1 MQPIRQKYF
10 FLAML
15 DRFVIFTKG
24 GLVLFSKDFVSLKFN
39 AVNTLVSD
47 VLIEERAGKSSYIS
61 KEYAMKWTMLNELDI
76 IFVAVYQKLFQLA
89 YVDDFL
95 AAIKNVF
102 KRIYKKNGS
111 SFLYSLFFCC
121 FSLFIHLFPSSS
133 FTANHIYLLLSFPFL
148 YSSFIDNG
156 VPEFS
161 ESFDKTLN
169 HFETIGQKSKTPS
182 AKHHTPKEKHTM
194 AKLEAVIEG
203 EPEKKQEP
211 MPTESTTTNN
221 KNENVAVGDDEKS
234 DSESTASSSLSPEP
248 ITAEEQEHKTADE
261 IQFEKLQKASIFV
274 SSDILKPFSFLSL

>member
-1 MQPIRQKYF
+1 
-10 FLAML
+10 ML

-111 SFLYSLFFCC
+111 SFLYSLFF
-121 FSLFIHLFPSSS
+121 
-133 FTANHIYLLLSFPFL
+133 
-148 YSSFIDNG
+148 
-156 VPEFS
+156 
-161 ESFDKTLN
+161 
-169 HFETIGQKSKTPS
+169 
-182 AKHHTPKEKHTM
+182 
-194 AKLEAVIEG
+194 
-203 EPEKKQEP
+203 
-211 MPTESTTTNN
+211 
-221 KNENVAVGDDEKS
+221 
-234 DSESTASSSLSPEP
+234 
-248 ITAEEQEHKTADE
+248 
-261 IQFEKLQKASIFV
+261 
-274 SSDILKPFSFLSL
+274 SFLTFHSLISFFEFYR